1 MTLLGMEPLES
12 SLRIATV
19 VVPISLYFLLL
30 GFLNSR
36 RNPQLL
42 SGRQDF
48 SLLMVAL
55 SPLAFGPVMH
65 YINGGLW
72 MVPACAVLLIGGIWM
87 LAPRGRIWVVY
98 NLPLSSTSQTVID
111 TFRAMGRSACKTDR
125 GIELEQERA
134 FVEISGFPLLRN
146 VSLQLVGGDEE
157 LWRTFESHLSA
168 RLKKIETDPSP
179 MAVSLLL
186 VATVMIVAPMALM
199 VRNAPEIVRILT
211 DLF

>member
-1 MTLLGMEPLES
+1 MIFLGMEPLET

-19 VVPISLYFLLL
+19 VVPVSLYFLLL
-30 GFLNSR
+30 GLLNSR
-36 RNPQLL
+36 RHPQLL

-48 SLLMVAL
+48 ALLMVAL
-55 SPLAFGPVMH
+55 SPLAFGPAMH
-65 YINGGLW
+65 YLNGGLW
-72 MVPACAVLLIGGIWM
+72 MVPACVVLLIGGIWA
-87 LAPRGRIWVVY
+87 LAPRGRAWVIY
-98 NLPLSSTSQTVID
+98 NLPLSSARQTVID
-111 TFRAMGRSACKTDR
+111 AFEAMGRCSRNTAR
-125 GIELEQERA
+125 GVEVEQGRA
-134 FVEISGFPLLRN
+134 FVEFSSFPLLRN
-146 VSLQLVGGDEE
+146 VSLRLVGGDED
-157 LWRTFESHLSA
+157 LWRTFESHLSG